1 MSNYSA
7 LTVVQLKELLTERN
21 LSVAGLKNQL
31 VERLTND
38 DKAKEAAGEA
48 APAPV
53 TEDAAPAPA
62 AAPVAA
68 EVEEAKVEEAKSEE
82 ETKTEPASNE
92 AAPAVASEQPAE
104 ASEAKPAEVQEKAP
118 EVKEPEK
125 ELFDI
130 LTAEEIKQRATEL
143 IDKKLHRAKKFG
155 AEQDQI
161 DSLEKLKVRIDRFGV
176 DRNMSIALELGLV
189 KPKEVRQPNR
199 SNKNN
204 NRNGHKGGN
213 NKNRKGRVNKNRGS
227 GRRW

>member
-68 EVEEAKVEEAKSEE
+68 ESEE
-82 ETKTEPASNE
+82 ETKAEPASNE